1 MRMRTNRCWAWLAPL
16 LLVLAATNAASAGV
30 ASVDDACFKQVFQRR
45 GGDGTWTVRQCE
57 KDETLR
63 YRIIYRAAQAGTA
76 AADITIDEI
85 ESIVDVGYR
94 IVGPA
99 TLLVDAAAERG
110 GRAYLLHPV
119 DGSTALSVAA
129 LRYTSKDEESLSV
142 HLGGRRIR
150 ASTGEGTQV
159 VDIGADGTL
168 TRAGR

>member
-1 MRMRTNRCWAWLAPL
+1 MRMRTNRCWSWLAPL
-16 LLVLAATNAASAGV
+16 VLAGTSAASAGV
-30 ASVDDACFKQVFQRR
+30 APVDDACFKQVFQKR
-45 GGDGTWTVRQCE
+45 GGDGTWTVRRCE

-63 YRIIYRAAQAGTA
+63 YRIMYRAAQAGAA
-76 AADITIDEI
+76 AADITIRDI

-129 LRYTSKDEESLSV
+129 LRYTSKDEETLAV
-142 HLGGRRIR
+142 RLEGRRIR
-150 ASTGEGTQV
+150 ASTSDGAQV
-159 VDIGADGTL
+159 FQIGANGTL
-168 TRAGR
+168 ARAGR